1 MISALLPLLLSVV
14 TAPAPQPA
22 VAAANDEPAIRVTVN
37 HATYDRGDRARVYVR
52 VRDDGYVVVLH
63 TDADGRVR
71 VLFPVD
77 PGDDNFMRG
86 GQKYEI
92 RARGNRDAFQVTRS
106 GSGTVYAAVS
116 VDPYR
121 FDAFVRGDHWDFGTL
136 DDSSAY
142 NDPEAAMTNIAEQM
156 AGGAHFAY
164 DVTTYTVDASYAT
177 ASQVYIAPSSYSCWY
192 NTWDPWCDR
201 YYPSPSFL
209 ALNIGFGFGFGR
221 FRGYPYGYY
230 PYGYPYYPRY
240 GGYYGSGYYNGFYP
254 RYPYYGHRNY
264 GANGYG
270 YTVGRGWHRN
280 TPVTLGP
287 GGGYYGSRYGT
298 QSGIGLGA
306 AAGGTIGYRNRGT
319 LVSNAGSVSLL
330 HESSRFSSKPQHD
343 VLGGVHRSAGA
354 QGDAQFGRRTATTS
368 SGVTVFRGR
377 GNNEPIARRPSDA
390 TGMRPA
396 TRDGARDATR
406 DGATDRG
413 VLRPATRSGAADRG
427 EVLRPATRGDAVDR
441 GVLRGQPPADVGA
454 DSRRPERVQPQS
466 QPRVDSRP
474 ERVQPQSQPRS
485 EARPERAQP
494 QSQPRS
500 EARPER
506 APPRSEARP
515 ERSEPRS
522 QSRPEARSRAPSS
535 DRGSAQRGG
544 GGRGG
549 DGGGRRRP

>member
-121 FDAFVRGDHWDFGTL
+121 FDAFVRGDHWDFGAL

-506 APPRSEARP
+506 AQPRSEARP

>member
-121 FDAFVRGDHWDFGTL
+121 FDAFVRGDHWDFGAL

-396 TRDGARDATR
+396 TRDGARDGARDATR

-506 APPRSEARP
+506 
-515 ERSEPRS
+515 SEPRS